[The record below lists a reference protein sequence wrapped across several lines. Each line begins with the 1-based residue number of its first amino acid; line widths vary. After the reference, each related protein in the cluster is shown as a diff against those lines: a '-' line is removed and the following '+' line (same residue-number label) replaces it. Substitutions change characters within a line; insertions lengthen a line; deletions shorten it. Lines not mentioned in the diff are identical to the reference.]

1 MTTKTDI
8 KKLLSKGLTGKEA
21 GKLALQDFWEED
33 HFREGFLS
41 ERDLS
46 AIKASLKTPQDIR
59 DYNSYMETYKLLDY
73 TLKDLHIIS
82 LELQRRLSAVSR
94 LAMMYLFDATSVFE
108 LTKRPLIMT
117 EKQYKEYKKEA
128 RERILN
134 ELHSLEDIIDRHA
147 FELDPKEIDWN
158 KLGLD
163 PVKYQDCP
171 DDSIFTEWI
180 KEEAPGLW
188 KLIISK
194 ILELVKE
201 GKLKAV
207 YITGKD
213 REKLDLLWNKIDDL
227 RAEISKLPREEKI
240 EMLYHSSAHKE
251 LDIKIK
257 KLDQQEEDLLQSIY
271 KKGINKN
278 DQTELIKA
286 LEKLLEG
293 SLTKEEEEDLLLYTF
308 SSGRDLYN
316 SGLPEWIEWIDEYPG
331 YTKDIDD
338 RGIAIIV
345 DPDPDKLDDK
355 GHYKSIYKSYNEL
368 LTQERDFD
376 LIGTFTGATK
386 QAKEEIKVILAFQ
399 AILQILSVAI
409 GIDFTED
416 IKVWI
421 KDVESEIGEYNR
433 LKLRVESEELIPE
446 EIKETLP
453 YLDINKFKPSAKT
466 TKYLKERLSM
476 SLGDN
481 WWNDVRQAF
490 REDLEAMEAEDD
502 Q

>member
-8 KKLLSKGLTGKEA
+8 KRLLSKGLTGREA

-46 AIKASLKTPQDIR
+46 AIKASLKTPKDIQ
-59 DYNSYMETYKLLDY
+59 DYNSYMDTYKILDY

-82 LELQRRLSAVSR
+82 LELQRRLSALSR
-94 LAMMYLFDATSVFE
+94 LSMMYLFDATSVFE
-108 LTKRPLIMT
+108 LIDRPLIMT

-128 RERILN
+128 KESLLN
-134 ELHSLEDIIDRHA
+134 ELHSLEDIIDRNA
-147 FELDPKEIDWN
+147 FGLDPEDIDWD

-163 PVKYQDCP
+163 PIKYLDCP
-171 DDSIFTEWI
+171 DDRIFTEWI

-188 KLIISK
+188 KFIISE
-194 ILELVKE
+194 ILELVRA
-201 GKLKAV
+201 GSLKAV

-213 REKLDLLWNKIDDL
+213 REKLDILWNEIKDL

-257 KLDQQEEDLLQSIY
+257 KLDQQEEDFLQSLY
-271 KKGINKN
+271 KKAIDKN

-293 SLTKEEEEDLLLYTF
+293 SLTKEEEEGLILYTF

-316 SGLPEWIEWIDEYPG
+316 SGLPEWIEWIDKYPG
-331 YTKDIDD
+331 YSKDLDS
-338 RGIAIIV
+338 RGIAIVV
-345 DPDPDKLDDK
+345 DPDPKKVDDK
-355 GHYKSIYKSYNEL
+355 GHYKSIYRSYNET
-368 LTQERDFD
+368 LTQDRDFD
-376 LIGTFTGATK
+376 LIDTFTSTTK
-386 QAKEEIKVILAFQ
+386 LAKEEIKVILAFQ
-399 AILQILSVAI
+399 AIIQTLSEVI

-421 KDVESEIGEYNR
+421 KDVESEIEEYNR
-433 LKLRVESEELIPE
+433 LKMRIESTDHIPE
-446 EIKETLP
+446 EVKQTLP

-466 TKYLKERLSM
+466 TKYLKDRLSM

-481 WWNDVRQAF
+481 WWSDVRKAF
-490 REDLEAMEAEDD
+490 KEDLEAMEAEDV